1 MIYFVG
7 CEDALRASA
16 EALNA
21 GQLCMCMCVC
31 VVVHN
36 LWTVSFFGQ
45 VVKTT
50 GLQCLRGL
58 FTSVAGPQGL
68 TAQLNGQLISVS
80 DPFTPAAP
88 LSLCTIVYCRHY
100 MTTSLVVWM
109 HNCWHHGWLSL
120 RVPMSDCTGTRCYV
134 RCYQMCVVMPVGWTC
149 SCVLLTCRSCLVSA

>member
-1 MIYFVG
+1 MKTL
-7 CEDALRASA
+7 CERVLKLLTLGNSV
-16 EALNA
+16 
-21 GQLCMCMCVC
+21 CCWTVC
-31 VVVHN
+31 VW
-36 LWTVSFFGQ
+36 LFITYGPSLFFGQ